1 MNPRWPVDEGTGSE
15 RPVVS
20 LGVTCGV
27 PIRDELIERVIRQL
41 AAAFLNLA
49 SRQTTLSAEDLEAEE
64 VRAEL
69 DDVYRRFLGTSAEL
83 VSRLSTDDL
92 LAVIGSAGYVDG
104 ERAYLLSALL
114 ETEAELEHAL
124 GAEEGDPLV
133 ASLRSRA
140 LDMALE
146 AGIEELGE
154 PDLPARVERLL
165 AQLPDEQR
173 SPATWER
180 LVWFWRALRRY
191 ARAEDALFAWLDSAG
206 AGAGDGGR
214 LREVAHKL
222 YADLELL
229 EDSALAAGGLPRE
242 ELGEGRADVERRLG

>member
-1 MNPRWPVDEGTGSE
+1 M
-15 RPVVS
+15 
-20 LGVTCGV
+20 

-41 AAAFLNLA
+41 AAAFL
-49 SRQTTLSAEDLEAEE
+49 RLSPRTAAVEVGEVEAAGL
-64 VRAEL
+64 RAEL
-69 DDVYRRFLGTSAEL
+69 DDVYRRFLGSSAEL
-83 VSRLSTDDL
+83 VSRLPTDDL

-124 GAEEGDPLV
+124 GAGADDPLV
-133 ASLRSRA
+133 VSLRGRA

-154 PDLPARVERLL
+154 PDLPDRVDRLL
-165 AQLPDEQR
+165 AVVPDEALT
-173 SPATWER
+173 PATRER

-191 ARAEDALFAWLDSAG
+191 ARAEDALFDWLGAAEVGDTAALERVAG
-206 AGAGDGGR
+206 R
-214 LREVAHKL
+214 F

-229 EDSALAAGGLPRE
+229 DDAALAAGGLPRA
-242 ELGEGRADVERRLG
+242 ELGEGRADVEARLGALRGA

>member
-1 MNPRWPVDEGTGSE
+1 
-15 RPVVS
+15 
-20 LGVTCGV
+20 V
-27 PIRDELIERVIRQL
+27 PIRDEYIERVVRQL
-41 AAAFLNLA
+41 AAAFLRLT
-49 SRQTTLSAEDLEAEE
+49 SRVTALEETDVEAAEL
-64 VRAEL
+64 RAEL

-124 GAEEGDPLV
+124 GAPGDDPV
-133 ASLRSRA
+133 VVSLRSRA

-154 PDLPARVERLL
+154 PDLPLRVQRLL
-165 AQLPDEQR
+165 ALTPEG
-173 SPATWER
+173 SLSAATRER
-180 LVWFWRALRRY
+180 LVWFWKALRRY
-191 ARAEDALFAWLDSAG
+191 SRAEDALFEWLDEVDDGDTLDVARTAG
-206 AGAGDGGR
+206 R
-214 LREVAHKL
+214 F

-229 EDSALAAGGLPRE
+229 DDVALEAGGLSRD
-242 ELGEGRADVERRLG
+242 ELAEGRADVESRLGDRLPPATGR